1 MDNTKINPK
10 VSIWSKK
17 YFPSTGNLLK
27 SADLYTTLKY
37 QETIDKGEK
46 GKNGIAFM
54 YTNNTAYPD
63 KYNCDGLFYIDI
75 DNVSEYSE
83 IIYSNFEK
91 IAERFPN
98 LLAICFSASRNIHAF
113 VYDERFKGVDIDL
126 EEYCMW
132 SKIYI
137 SAFAWI
143 VKSICEVDLRD
154 VNGALDYHTARIGQ
168 PMYLTYS
175 EFKWN
180 TYCMQWDMDKNDV
193 KRLKAEYHRLF
204 KSFIQMYDKDAMDE
218 VVRVKREENAIFN
231 KEVPRIIDKDTW
243 FGKLCGNELRR
254 MIASNIMVYCDGDE
268 KEAKKLIDENFDS
281 PSKKEIASWLRYNYS
296 KFYNRDLYEWLF
308 VRVDDKICLEQDQYL
323 NDVLYLGDEKYV
335 YIISNTNTGKTEW
348 CKSMIRN
355 NNNVIALYPNKVLR
369 DGKRQGVEEYTY
381 VNEAKEVDK
390 TKSVNITIDLFTK
403 LFNVSDME
411 GKTVIVDEAH
421 LLQDY
426 ISIQGRREIIKDTIN
441 MIQYADRIVF
451 MSATPK
457 AEMKLFKFKTMKFE
471 KTQLQNL
478 HVRCMLLD
486 VDKVNKSKKIS
497 KSNALYNY
505 MNNFIEDKLIAN
517 GKKVVIFSDKA
528 QNKWKKY
535 GLYPR
540 LENKTCG
547 LYRSK
552 DNTDDCL
559 KQINDFNNLCYPTT
573 LATRY
578 LGVGVEIKNED
589 EGHIVMN
596 LDEGFDIAFVEQCIG
611 RYRDAKD
618 VYLYLFTSKNPDRV
632 VCREEEEK
640 NKQLL
645 MSYYV
650 DLYDDTDD
658 LNRMNILKAM
668 KLNAYDGFEEDKELR
683 EAVGMLLAN
692 NIISRY
698 DYASLISVHLMLK
711 RLPYEKIDMKSKV
724 VKLGKK
730 EMEDSFVVY
739 ENDEDELRMYI
750 SSMDDNQLMKVMQ
763 YTVDEILNKKIVPFV
778 DKIMARKILKM
789 IKPIVKRGW
798 SFSKWNEFFDGKLS
812 TMVCE
817 KEKMMKYCRYMRG
830 DYSDEVGSDDT
841 LEEMKLKLEKEFKD
855 VEMLWNKEFLK
866 DALTVRYEV
875 LVDDI
880 FEMMLDDEEEDM
892 MHYFNFNSYK
902 EYKNA
907 KKFRNK
913 KCKIMT
919 DKLEKKYGL
928 VEGVEYDSFKSIADA
943 GGVNAE
949 TIRLWKKKGYL
960 IEI

>member
-1 MDNTKINPK
+1 MTDNVINPK

-17 YFPSTGNLLK
+17 YLPSTGSLLK
-27 SADLYTTLKY
+27 STDLYTTLKY

-54 YTNNTAYPD
+54 YINNTAYPD

-83 IIYSNFEK
+83 IIYSNFDK

-98 LLAICFSASRNIHAF
+98 LLAMCFSASRNIHAF
-113 VYDERFKGVDIDL
+113 VYDERFKGVDIDV
-126 EEYCMW
+126 EEYRMW

-143 VKSICEVDLRD
+143 VKSICNVDLRD
-154 VNGALDYHTARIGQ
+154 VDGALDYHTARIGQ
-168 PMYLTYS
+168 PMYLSYS

-180 TYCMQWDMDKNDV
+180 AYCMQWNIDKNDV
-193 KRLKAEYHRLF
+193 KKLKAEYHQLF

-218 VVRVKREENAIFN
+218 VMRAKREENAIFN
-231 KEVPRIIDKDTW
+231 KEVPRVIDKDTW
-243 FGKLCGNELRR
+243 FGKLNGNELRR
-254 MIASNIMVYCDGDE
+254 MIASNILIYCDGD
-268 KEAKKLIDENFDS
+268 KNKAKQLVDENFDN
-281 PSKKEIASWLRYNYS
+281 PTKKEIVSWLRDNYS
-296 KFYNRDLYEWLF
+296 KFYNRELYEWLF
-308 VRVDDKICLEQDQYL
+308 VREDNKMRLEQNQYL
-323 NDVLYLGDEKYV
+323 NDVLGLGNEKYI

-355 NNNVIALYPNKVLR
+355 NDNVIALYPNKVLR

-381 VNEAKEVDK
+381 MNDVTDLDK
-390 TKSVNITIDLFTK
+390 SKSVNITIDLFTK
-403 LFNVSDME
+403 LYNMSDME

-421 LLQDY
+421 LLTDY
-426 ISIQGRREIIKDTIN
+426 ISIQGRRDIIKDTIN
-441 MIQYADRIVF
+441 LIQYADRIIF

-457 AEMKLFKFKTMKFE
+457 AEMKLFKFKTMEFE
-471 KTQLQNL
+471 KKQKQNL
-478 HVRCMLLD
+478 HVCAMLMD
-486 VDKVNKSKKIS
+486 VDKVEKGKKIS

-505 MNNFIEDKLIAN
+505 MNKFIEDKLVAN
-517 GKKVVIFSDKA
+517 GKKVIVFSDKA
-528 QNKWKKY
+528 QTKWKKY
-535 GLYPR
+535 GLLPR

-552 DNTDDCL
+552 DNTEDCL
-559 KQINDFNNLCYPTT
+559 KQINDFNNLCYPIT

-578 LGVGVEIKNED
+578 LGVGVEVKNET

-596 LDEGFDIAFVEQCIG
+596 LDEGFDVEFIEQCIG

-618 VYLYLFTSKNPDRV
+618 VYLYLFTSKNPERV
-632 VCREEEEK
+632 MNREEEEK

-650 DLYDDTDD
+650 DLYDDADD

-668 KLNAYDGFEEDKELR
+668 KLNVYDGFEEDKELR
-683 EAVGMLLAN
+683 KAVGMLLAN

-698 DYASLISVHLMLK
+698 DYASLISVQLMLK
-711 RLPYEKIDMKSKV
+711 RLPYEKINMKSKV

-730 EMEDSFVVY
+730 DVEDAFVVY

-750 SSMDDNQLMKVMQ
+750 SSMDDEQREKLMGHN
-763 YTVDEILNKKIVPFV
+763 TIDEMLNKKIVPYT
-778 DKIMARKILKM
+778 DKVMARKILKM
-789 IKPIVKRGW
+789 IKPIVMKGW
-798 SFSKWNEFFDGKLS
+798 SFSEWNEFFDGKLAA
-812 TMVCE
+812 MVKE
-817 KEKMMKYCRYMRG
+817 KEKMTKYCRYMRG
-830 DYSDEVGSDDT
+830 DYSDLCDDEE

-855 VEMLWNKEFLK
+855 VEMLWSKEFLK
-866 DALTVRYEV
+866 DALLVKYEV

-880 FEMMLDDEEEDM
+880 FEMLLGDEIKNVPK
-892 MHYFNFNSYK
+892 YFNFNSYK

-928 VEGVEYDSFKSIADA
+928 VEGTEYDSFKSIADA
-943 GGVNAE
+943 NGINAE